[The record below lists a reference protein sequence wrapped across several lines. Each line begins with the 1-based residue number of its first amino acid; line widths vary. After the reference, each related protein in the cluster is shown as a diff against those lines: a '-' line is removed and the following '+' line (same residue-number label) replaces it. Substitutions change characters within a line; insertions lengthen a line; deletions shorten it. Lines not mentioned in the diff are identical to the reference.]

1 MRIRDHFTQAE
12 LRSLLRRSN
21 GLGWWAILVN
31 WVMVFGALAL
41 VAVWPTPVSVVLALI
56 VLGGRQ
62 LGFGALM
69 HECGHGS
76 LFASRAL
83 NQWAGK
89 WLCAAP
95 VAYRLDDY
103 MNRHLAHHQAIGSAA
118 DPDLSRYRNYPV
130 SPASFRRKLWR
141 DLSGRTSLQFLREL
155 IRTNGTVAGS
165 PGRAGFSFRALVT
178 RLHAPLIVNIGLFA
192 LLSLAG
198 FWWLYLLWIAAFFS
212 TYMAFS
218 RIRNLA
224 EHAVVPDLEEA
235 DPLKNTR
242 TTLTRW
248 WERLTVAPNSV
259 NYHLEHH
266 LLPAVPKYR
275 LAAFHQL
282 LQKKDLLGDA
292 DIVVGYGAVIRRL
305 TARTQAS

>member
-165 PGRAGFSFRALVT
+165 PGRVQLSGSCDPTACATHRQYRTVCTAQLGGLLV
-178 RLHAPLIVNIGLFA
+178 A
-192 LLSLAG
+192 LLTVDCRV
-198 FWWLYLLWIAAFFS
+198 FQYLHGVFTHS
-212 TYMAFS
+212 
-218 RIRNLA
+218 
-224 EHAVVPDLEEA
+224 
-235 DPLKNTR
+235 
-242 TTLTRW
+242 
-248 WERLTVAPNSV
+248 
-259 NYHLEHH
+259 
-266 LLPAVPKYR
+266 
-275 LAAFHQL
+275 
-282 LQKKDLLGDA
+282 
-292 DIVVGYGAVIRRL
+292 
-305 TARTQAS
+305 